1 MAADPLLAHKEA
13 EEGKNKSVSG
23 VLGPCRDVIY
33 SAAVPENDE
42 QWALQKH
49 YF

>member
-1 MAADPLLAHKEA
+1 MAADPLLAHMEA
-13 EEGKNKSVSG
+13 EEGKNKRVLG
-23 VLGPCRDVIY
+23 VLCPCRDVIY